1 MQQIK
6 DKVQNEGVLFIQ
18 QYYLNNGL
26 KLFKEEGNKA
36 VMKELDQLIQRE
48 CWEPIHVED
57 MTDLEKRRAQ
67 DAMMLL
73 AEKHTGE
80 IKGRCVYKGDGTREW
95 LSQEHTSSPTAAL
108 EAIMITCVIDAYE
121 GRDMMSLDIPNAFIQ
136 TQMPM
141 DVKSR
146 VMMKITGLLVDMMI
160 RLEPRYRDYGVI
172 ENGKRVI
179 YVRVLRAIYGMLEAS
194 MLWYKKL
201 RGDME
206 KHGFIFNPYD
216 GCIANKI
223 VNGKQQ
229 TIRFHVDDLLSSH
242 IDPKVNDDFCEWM
255 NQKYGSI
262 KPVKSKRGKIHEYL
276 GMTLDFSKR
285 GKVKVRMDDY
295 VNRMLN
301 EFPVKFKENEGCKT
315 PASNNLLSIGKGG
328 KVDDEKRETFH
339 TFIAKGLFLSKRARL
354 DIAPTISVLSTRVQK
369 PNETDWKKLVK
380 LMYYLNGTKG
390 MHLTLS
396 AKDLRTF
403 KWYIDASFAVHPDF
417 RSHTGGVLTMGEGGL
432 QIISKKQKLNSRS
445 ST

>member
-18 QYYLNNGL
+18 QYYLNKGV

-36 VMKELDQLIQRE
+36 VMKQLDQLIQRE
-48 CWEPIHVED
+48 CHVED

-73 AEKHTGE
+73 AEKNTGE

-95 LSQEHTSSPTAAL
+95 LSPEDTSSLTAAL
-108 EAIMITCVIDAYE
+108 EAIMITCVIDEYE
-121 GRDMMSLDIPNAFIQ
+121 GRDMMSLEISNAFIQ

-141 DVKSR
+141 DARSR

-160 RLEPRYRDYGVI
+160 QLEPRYCDYVVI
-172 ENGKRVI
+172 ENGKQVI

-206 KHGFIFNPYD
+206 KHGFIFNPYN

-229 TIRFHVDDLLSSH
+229 TIQFHVDDLLSSH

-255 NQKYGSI
+255 NQKYVLT
-262 KPVKSKRGKIHEYL
+262 KPVKSKQGKTHKYL
-276 GMTLDFSKR
+276 GMILDFS
-285 GKVKVRMDDY
+285 
-295 VNRMLN
+295 
-301 EFPVKFKENEGCKT
+301 
-315 PASNNLLSIGKGG
+315 
-328 KVDDEKRETFH
+328 
-339 TFIAKGLFLSKRARL
+339 
-354 DIAPTISVLSTRVQK
+354 
-369 PNETDWKKLVK
+369 
-380 LMYYLNGTKG
+380 
-390 MHLTLS
+390 
-396 AKDLRTF
+396 
-403 KWYIDASFAVHPDF
+403 
-417 RSHTGGVLTMGEGGL
+417 
-432 QIISKKQKLNSRS
+432 
-445 ST
+445 